1 MFCSKFLHSLIFYFE
16 PSFFLHTL
24 LLLSSR
30 DPRRVAVCLCVLW
43 HLKSTPPPLP
53 SLVAPLFLC
62 FLFFIFPSKGVSRKT
77 ISKSSR
83 SLLPSTVMPSSAD
96 ALHPA
101 SLVSASRH
109 NPYLL
114 DLIRGGV
121 SVDMISYIART
132 VEQVI
137 AIEGESTV
145 ASAGP
150 SLPTPPQTPHKS
162 SPRDQRERVRSSAPQ
177 IISLEHFIFRIV
189 QSANVQVP
197 TLLTTLIYLERL
209 RLKLPAMAKGQLP
222 YPCSHI
228 LTAIYIF

>member
-1 MFCSKFLHSLIFYFE
+1 LFCSKFLLHSLIFYFE

-53 SLVAPLFLC
+53 PLVAPLFC

-83 SLLPSTVMPSSAD
+83 SLLPFTVMPSSAD

-101 SLVSASRH
+101 SLISASRH